1 MWHGWAIHLI
11 LVSEVLFSLED
22 EDWGTRRMAVAALV
36 TTANDGDARV
46 INPVSHE

>member
-1 MWHGWAIHLI
+1 MI

-36 TTANDGDARV
+36 TIANEGDARV